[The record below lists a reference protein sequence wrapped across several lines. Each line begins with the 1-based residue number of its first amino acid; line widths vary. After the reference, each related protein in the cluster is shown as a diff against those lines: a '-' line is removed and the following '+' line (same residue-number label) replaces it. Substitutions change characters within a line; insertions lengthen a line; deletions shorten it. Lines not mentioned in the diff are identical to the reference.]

1 METQQAAMEYKQV
14 VNEHKAARDMV
25 RVAEER
31 VMQAIDKLDPT
42 WQETLNQAN
51 MKVNILFPI

>member
-31 VMQAIDKLDPT
+31 VIQAIDKLDPT

-51 MKVNILFPI
+51 MKVSYF